1 MRVSMDFYFDKEID
15 GYDGE
20 LCVSRS
26 DVEDLYA
33 LAQFVTQC
41 VQGAGFNYVTDV
53 GFEKDDGNIVFGE
66 L

>member
-1 MRVSMDFYFDKEID
+1 MDFYFYE
-15 GYDGE
+15 GS
-20 LCVSRS
+20 LSVSRD

>member
-15 GYDGE
+15 GYEGS
-20 LCVSRS
+20 LSVSRDS
-26 DVEDLYA
+26 VEDLYA
-33 LAQFVTQC
+33 LAQFVTQS

>member
-1 MRVSMDFYFDKEID
+1 MDFYFDKEID
-15 GYDGE
+15 GYEGS
-20 LCVSRS
+20 LNVSRD

-53 GFEKDDGNIVFGE
+53 GFEKDDGTLVFGD

>member
-1 MRVSMDFYFDKEID
+1 MRVSMDFYFDKETD
-15 GYDGE
+15 GYEGSLNVNRD
-20 LCVSRS
+20 

-41 VQGAGFNYVTDV
+41 AQGAGFNHVTDV